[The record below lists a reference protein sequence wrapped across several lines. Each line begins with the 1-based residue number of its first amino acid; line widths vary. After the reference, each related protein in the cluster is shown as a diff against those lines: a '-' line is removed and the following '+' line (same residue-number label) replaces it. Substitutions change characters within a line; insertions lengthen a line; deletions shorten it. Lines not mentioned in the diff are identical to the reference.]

1 MPLHSIDAARLTGR
15 IRELGDIGRDPQG
28 QLTRLAGSD
37 NDKAGRDRL
46 VAWIEAAGL
55 DVAVDRIGNIFGIWR
70 DEGNAGE
77 APIMLG
83 SHIDTVINAGIYD
96 GCYGVLA
103 GLGVIETLKE
113 RGVTPARPIVVAAFT
128 SEEGVRYAP
137 DMLGSLVYAGGLTV
151 ETALATVGTDGSI
164 LGEELVRIGYA
175 GSVEPGFLRPHAYV
189 ELHIEQ
195 GPVLEREGMAIGAVE
210 NLQGISWQRVTIDGV
225 ANHAGTTPMAMRNDA
240 GLAAARVG
248 LFLREHIA
256 RSNAPSVATIG
267 TMRFEPD
274 AINVIPSR
282 AVFTVDLRDPDEDR
296 LQGLE
301 AALADFLLRVAAE
314 EGVEISVER
323 LARFQPVAFDLGIV
337 AAIEASAKARG
348 LKTRRMTSGA
358 GHDAQMIARIAPTA
372 MIFVPS
378 RDGISHNPREH
389 TEADDLVA
397 GANVL
402 LDVVERVACSGWKGS

>member
-1 MPLHSIDAARLTGR
+1 MQTIDAARLLGR
-15 IRELGDIGRDPQG
+15 IHDLGEIGRDPHG

-55 DVAVDRIGNIFGIWR
+55 EVAIDRIGNIFGTWR

-83 SHIDTVINAGIYD
+83 SHVDTVINAGIYD
-96 GCYGVLA
+96 GCYGVIAALE
-103 GLGVIETLKE
+103 VIETLRE
-113 RGVTPARPIVVAAFT
+113 RGLTPARPIVVAAFT
-128 SEEGVRYAP
+128 NEEGVRFAP
-137 DMLGSLVYAGGLTV
+137 DMLGSLVYAGGLPV
-151 ETALATVGTDGSI
+151 EKALATVGTDGAV
-164 LGEELVRIGYA
+164 LGEELARIGYA
-175 GSVEPGFLRPHAYV
+175 GNVEPGFLIPHAYV

-195 GPVLEREGMAIGAVE
+195 GPVLEREGFAIGAVE

-225 ANHAGTTPMAMRNDA
+225 ANHAGTTPMAMRCDA
-240 GLAAARVG
+240 GLAAARIG
-248 LFLREHIA
+248 LFLRDHIT

-296 LQGLE
+296 LQALE

-337 AAIEASAKARG
+337 ATIEASAKARG
-348 LKTRRMTSGA
+348 LKSRRMTSGA
-358 GHDAQMIARIAPTA
+358 GHDAQMIARVAPTA

-402 LDVVERVACSGWKGS
+402 LDVVERIACSGWKGS

>member
-1 MPLHSIDAARLTGR
+1 M
-15 IRELGDIGRDPQG
+15 
-28 QLTRLAGSD
+28 
-37 NDKAGRDRL
+37 
-46 VAWIEAAGL
+46 
-55 DVAVDRIGNIFGIWR
+55 
-70 DEGNAGE
+70 
-77 APIMLG
+77 
-83 SHIDTVINAGIYD
+83 
-96 GCYGVLA
+96 
-103 GLGVIETLKE
+103 
-113 RGVTPARPIVVAAFT
+113 
-128 SEEGVRYAP
+128 RYAP
-137 DMLGSLVYAGGLTV
+137 DMMGSLVYAGGLTV

-175 GSVEPGFLRPHAYV
+175 GIVEPGFLRPHAYV

-337 AAIEASAKARG
+337 ATIEASAKARG
-348 LKTRRMTSGA
+348 LKSRRMTSGA

-389 TEADDLVA
+389 TEPEELVA

-402 LDVVERVACSGWKGS
+402 LDVVERIACSGWKGR

>member
-1 MPLHSIDAARLTGR
+1 MSFPSIDAVRLIGR
-15 IRELGDIGRDPQG
+15 IRELGEIGRDAEG
-28 QLTRLAGSD
+28 RLTRLAGSD

-55 DVAVDRIGNIFGIWR
+55 DVAVDQIGNIFGIWR
-70 DEGNAGE
+70 SEENSGE

-103 GLGVIETLKE
+103 ALEVIETLKD

-128 SEEGVRYAP
+128 NEEGVRFAP
-137 DMLGSLVYAGGLTV
+137 DMLGSLVYVGGLPV
-151 ETALATVGTDGSI
+151 EAALATTGTDGAV
-164 LGEELVRIGYA
+164 LGQELERIGYA
-175 GSVEPGFLRPHAYV
+175 GNIEPGFLKPHAYV

-195 GPVLEREGMAIGAVE
+195 GPVLQREGFAIGAVE

-225 ANHAGTTPMAMRNDA
+225 ANHAGTTPMAMRSDA

-282 AVFTVDLRDPDEDR
+282 AAFTVDLRDPDEDR
-296 LQGLE
+296 LQALE
-301 AALADFLLRVAAE
+301 AALADFLVRIGAE
-314 EGVEISVER
+314 EGVTISVER
-323 LARFQPVAFDLGIV
+323 LARFQPVAFDQGIV
-337 AAIEASAKARG
+337 AAVEASAKARG
-348 LKTRRMTSGA
+348 LKSRRMTSGA

-389 TEADDLVA
+389 TEPDDLVA

-402 LDVVERVACSGWKGS
+402 LDVVERMVSGR